1 MVWYI
6 SDVFET
12 FFQDPPNTRGF
23 KYNGKPRNPMKFPAP
38 VQVDA
43 NGVYHGLEFDNA
55 GTNATRIYLAAQFLE
70 SDWVNT
76 IEGDKYD
83 SYASDG
89 DFFAI
94 LAGKLAALEPCLHNV
109 TGEALFWMYDQIIV
123 KYGQVHSML
132 ASGRGGG
139 DMETTKLMKFAE
151 ELYYLDESFLEAKL
165 KTGSRL
171 EASERKRAEKIS
183 KRYPM
188 TMMDSGRGFYKVPAF
203 GGHWPP
209 REGQAAPAPRQRQ
222 AQGQAQGQAQ
232 RARQGQEQ
240 AQGQGRV
247 GGGGRDVVAAAAE
260 GRRQV
265 AAVATTHAA
274 AAVASS
280 GPAPIRTA
288 PATPVRDVGPVRN
301 VGVGT
306 RTAPIFID
314 DFDDGEGEVVALPAS
329 ARAAARANAARPY

>member
-1 MVWYI
+1 
-6 SDVFET
+6 
-12 FFQDPPNTRGF
+12 
-23 KYNGKPRNPMKFPAP
+23 MKFPAP

-43 NGVYHGLEFDNA
+43 NGVYHDLEFDNA
-55 GTNATRIYLAAQFLE
+55 GTNATRIYLAQFLE

-76 IEGDKYD
+76 IEGDRYD
-83 SYASDG
+83 SYARDG
-89 DFFAI
+89 DFFAT
-94 LAGKLAALEPCLHNV
+94 LAGKLAAQEPCLQNV

-123 KYGQVHSML
+123 KYGQLHSML
-132 ASGRGGG
+132 ASRRGGG

-165 KTGSRL
+165 KAGSRL
-171 EASERKRAEKIS
+171 EASERRRAEKIS
-183 KRYPM
+183 RRYPM
-188 TMMDSGRGFYKVPAF
+188 TMMDSVRGIYQAPAF

-209 REGQAAPAPRQRQ
+209 REDRAAPAPRQRQ
-222 AQGQAQGQAQ
+222 GQGQAQ

-247 GGGGRDVVAAAAE
+247 SGGGRDVVAARGEAVAAAAE

-265 AAVATTHAA
+265 AAVVPAADAARIAKNPARAAVATTHAA

-288 PATPVRDVGPVRN
+288 SATPVRDVGPLRN
-301 VGVGT
+301 LGVGT

-314 DFDDGEGEVVALPAS
+314 DFDDGEGQVVALPAS

>member
-1 MVWYI
+1 
-6 SDVFET
+6 
-12 FFQDPPNTRGF
+12 
-23 KYNGKPRNPMKFPAP
+23 MKFPAP

-76 IEGDKYD
+76 IEGDRYD
-83 SYASDG
+83 SYARDG

-94 LAGKLAALEPCLHNV
+94 LAGKLAAQEPCLQNV

-132 ASGRGGG
+132 ASRRGGG

-165 KTGSRL
+165 KAGSRL
-171 EASERKRAEKIS
+171 EASERRRAEKIS

-188 TMMDSGRGFYKVPAF
+188 TMMDSVRGIHKVPAF

-222 AQGQAQGQAQ
+222 AQGQAQ
-232 RARQGQEQ
+232 RTTQGLE
-240 AQGQGRV
+240 QGQGQRRV

-265 AAVATTHAA
+265 AAVVPTADAARVAKNPARASVATAHAA

-280 GPAPIRTA
+280 GPAPNRTA
-288 PATPVRDVGPVRN
+288 SATPVRDVGPVRN

-314 DFDDGEGEVVALPAS
+314 DFDDGEGEVIPLPAS